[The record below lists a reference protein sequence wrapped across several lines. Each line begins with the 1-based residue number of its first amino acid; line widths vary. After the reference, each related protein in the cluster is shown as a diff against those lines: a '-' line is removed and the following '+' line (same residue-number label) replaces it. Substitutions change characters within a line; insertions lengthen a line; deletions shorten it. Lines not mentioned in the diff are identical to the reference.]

1 MVFFWRS
8 LAILGAKP
16 RSLRTMSGI
25 CRVEVS
31 VVCWV
36 DAEGIYVPLSV
47 EMCVVWV
54 AKVLGLGVSG
64 LRSGFRVAGRGA

>member
-1 MVFFWRS
+1 M
-8 LAILGAKP
+8 
-16 RSLRTMSGI
+16 
-25 CRVEVS
+25 EVS